1 MRRPGAPEGLSAD
14 SEEDE
19 RLPSGRTSLRSVGL
33 DNRRDFFS
41 QSPTLAAFAAP
52 GSPVSLFRRTSFSYV
67 SVPSVFVALCLGLLV
82 ACLSV
87 PCAGQIVTYTNQ
99 SAPEPLHIA
108 AEKGAFF
115 LYGKNTKF
123 YFPFISLFLS
133 SSSDSPPAPTVT
145 FKNVRLTAESSATV
159 QKALEEGP
167 TESSASPA
175 FSARSPASLELA
187 LLPYAYVRTL
197 FTSPTAAPFCCSAQ
211 APSGEGEHPSF
222 SIPTSFSP
230 TNECPYPGALKRP
243 ITGDAIPLLSS
254 SLGAEGGSTRE
265 PTSPRVPVAV
275 RDAAVAGQYVCPL
288 TLRDEGAETGERRI
302 QMEIEES
309 DIYFLVASNCGNFK
323 GLTFEG
329 EVAVRNAYG
338 YLPGYEY
345 PKIPFYFLF
354 MLVYLV
360 VCFVWGCLMYRQRAN
375 LITFHK
381 FMLVVAVLGFLESL
395 ALFVYLYDYN
405 MRGDR
410 NKVLLVVSILVS
422 VVKSI
427 FSYMLVLL
435 GAIGWSIT
443 VPVLEKKTVVRM
455 QIIVVLYIILDT
467 VRQVSDEFSNS
478 HSLPLVLLLTCLI
491 PISTLNGVLFYWI
504 ISSINNNIE
513 MLQQQKQHEKLL
525 IYRRLYA
532 VLLLAIVLAIIDL
545 LCQIYVASWDA
556 SDRWRDQWWL
566 SDAIPHF
573 LFLLVLAAMMAI
585 WRPSQQSRRLAYFT
599 ELGDVDD
606 LENHPAHTKNAADL
620 HVWGEELDF
629 HDHFSEEE
637 LEAGIPNFKLHSV
650 GSMSDDGNLSDEDLQ
665 GDEEGFHTSTQLT
678 PTSSQRLPTPTHS
691 AGEGNKPQPQVVGR
705 ETLDDE
711 VEMTTQDGA
720 STNGRRLEHGQVGL

>member
-1 MRRPGAPEGLSAD
+1 MKKSAAPEALSGD

-19 RLPSGRTSLRSVGL
+19 RLPKGPRLCSVGCL
-33 DNRRDFFS
+33 DSRLFCTQTPVGAS
-41 QSPTLAAFAAP
+41 LARC
-52 GSPVSLFRRTSFSYV
+52 SSVSLFGRV
-67 SVPSVFVALCLGLLV
+67 SVAYLTFLSLIICLGLV
-82 ACLSV
+82 AA
-87 PCAGQIVTYTNQ
+87 PCAGQIVTYTKQ
-99 SAPEPLHIA
+99 PVPDPFLLAP
-108 AEKGAFF
+108 EKGAFF
-115 LYGKNTKF
+115 VYGKNTKF
-123 YFPFISLFLS
+123 YFPFNLFG
-133 SSSDSPPAPTVT
+133 SDPSAALPAPTVT
-145 FKNVRLTAESSATV
+145 FKNVRLTAEAAAAVRQAQEQGDSDASS
-159 QKALEEGP
+159 P
-167 TESSASPA
+167 PFSP
-175 FSARSPASLELA
+175 RSPVAVELA

-197 FTSPTAAPFCCSAQ
+197 FTSPSAAPFCCSARP
-211 APSGEGEHPSF
+211 AAGEGDSHPSF

-243 ITGDAIPLLSS
+243 ISGDAVPLLSS

-265 PTSPRVPVAV
+265 PTSPRVSSSV
-275 RDAAVAGQYVCPL
+275 REPAGQYVCPL
-288 TLRDEGAETGERRI
+288 TLSGEASETERVV
-302 QMEIEES
+302 QMEIEDS
-309 DIYFLVASNCGNFK
+309 DIYFLVASNCGGFK
-323 GLTFEG
+323 GLAFEG

-360 VCFVWGCLMYRQRAN
+360 VCLVWGCLMYRQRAN

-410 NKVLLVVSILVS
+410 NKVLLVVSILVT
-422 VVKSI
+422 VVKNI

-443 VPVLEKKTVVRM
+443 IPVLEKKTVVRM

-606 LENHPAHTKNAADL
+606 LENHHARAKNAADL

-650 GSMSDDGNLSDEDLQ
+650 GSLSEDGNLSDDDLH
-665 GDEEGFHTSTQLT
+665 GDEEGYHTSSRLT
-678 PTSSQRLPTPTHS
+678 PTSQQLPTPTRS
-691 AGEGNKPQPQVVGR
+691 GEGNKPQPQVVGR

-720 STNGRRLEHGQVGL
+720 STNGRRLDHGQEGL